1 MKSNN
6 NGGIVE
12 SLIPTFFQKEVSHEG
27 AKTFLCKKIMR
38 RLFKIGGLIIRS
50 CQGLGGDL

>member
-6 NGGIVE
+6 NRGIVE
-12 SLIPTFFQKEVSHEG
+12 LLIPISFPKKASHKG
-27 AKTFLCKKIMR
+27 TKTFLCKKILG

-50 CQGLGGDL
+50 CQGLGGVS